1 MKYCNKCNKFFDT
14 DEVKCPV
21 CGKGMTDALKRCDN
35 CKKCFTTNKVK
46 CPICDKDMK
55 DVQNDDLSAEEI
67 VSSMTITGIL

>member
-21 CGKGMTDALKRCDN
+21 CGKGMQ
-35 CKKCFTTNKVK
+35 
-46 CPICDKDMK
+46 
-55 DVQNDDLSAEEI
+55 DVQNDDISTDEV